1 MDFSRFEDAIKAEQ
15 LKYESIKNTK
25 DAAKYDEICNGLN
38 KTLGDISL
46 VASYVPTESKKGL
59 ISILRALRDFAM
71 ELVGYKN
78 SFYEEEKKE
87 EPKIEE
93 APVEIVQDD
102 SISSEPSQSESQTME
117 KGNAKT
123 LTLTNPAVPNGNV
136 YNQFRDA
143 A

>member
-46 VASYVPTESKKGL
+46 VASYVPTESKRGL
-59 ISILRALRDFAM
+59 ISILRALRDFAI

-78 SFYEEEKKE
+78 SFGEEPKKE
-87 EPKIEE
+87 EPEIEE
-93 APVEIVQDD
+93 APIEIVHDD
-102 SISSEPSQSESQTME
+102 GVPNQPSETESQTLE

-123 LTLTNPAVPNGNV
+123 
-136 YNQFRDA
+136 
-143 A
+143 

>member
-15 LKYESIKNTK
+15 LKFQSIKNTK

-46 VASYVPTESKKGL
+46 VASYVPSESKRGL
-59 ISILRALRDFAM
+59 ISILRALRDFAL
-71 ELVGYKN
+71 ELVGYKR
-78 SFYEEEKKE
+78 SFDVVEEK
-87 EPKIEE
+87 KIEE
-93 APVEIVQDD
+93 APAEIVQDD
-102 SISSEPSQSESQTME
+102 SLPSQPSQSESQTME
-117 KGNAKT
+117 KGNTKILAF
-123 LTLTNPAVPNGNV
+123 TNPAVPNGNV